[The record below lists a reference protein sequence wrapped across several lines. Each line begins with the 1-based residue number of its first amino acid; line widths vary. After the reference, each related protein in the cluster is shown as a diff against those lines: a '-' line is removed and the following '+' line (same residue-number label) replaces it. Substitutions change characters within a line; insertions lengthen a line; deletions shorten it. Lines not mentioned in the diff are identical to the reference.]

1 MVKIYTQNQFTIQ
14 YFLQIR
20 FYLLKLILIM
30 YLNLQEQG
38 SRTFYFY
45 YVLYG
50 IKQEYK
56 EKA

>member
-1 MVKIYTQNQFTIQ
+1 MLFWSKSKRQNQGF
-14 YFLQIR
+14 IR
-20 FYLLKLILIM
+20 FYLLKLIM

-38 SRTFYFY
+38 ARTFYFY

>member
-1 MVKIYTQNQFTIQ
+1 
-14 YFLQIR
+14 
-20 FYLLKLILIM
+20 M